1 MRPTREPGLT
11 QCGVQTRRWVNQ
23 SQPQTLVIAT
33 FLLYFDA
40 VWALLGSYP
49 ALGAALFGE
58 RAFGGVAIS
67 STGDLVNQLA
77 QLATVVGG
85 GAAGYLISNEKKI
98 GWYIGVAVAAMPLLT
113 TALIQLRFGV
123 LDTNI
128 VSLMFAVALLALIV
142 HDQSRNYVRIW
153 FK

>member
-1 MRPTREPGLT
+1 MRPTREPVLT

-23 SQPQTLVIAT
+23 GQPQTLVIAT

-49 ALGAALFGE
+49 GLGTALFGE
-58 RAFGGVAIS
+58 KAFGGVLLNGTA
-67 STGDLVNQLA
+67 DLVNQLT
-77 QLATVVGG
+77 QLAIVAG
-85 GAAGYLISNEKKI
+85 GAAAGYFISNEKKI
-98 GWYIGVAVAAMPLLT
+98 GWYLGIGIAALPLVT
-113 TALIQLRFGV
+113 TAIIQLRFGV

-128 VSLMFAVALLALIV
+128 INIMFAVALLVAVL

>member
-1 MRPTREPGLT
+1 MRPTREPVLT
-11 QCGVQTRRWVNQ
+11 ECGVQTRRWVNQ

-49 ALGAALFGE
+49 GLGTALFGE
-58 RAFGGVAIS
+58 KAFGGVAIS
-67 STGDLVNQLA
+67 GTGDLVNQLA

-85 GAAGYLISNEKKI
+85 AAAGYFISNEKKF
-98 GWYIGVAVAAMPLLT
+98 GWYIGIGVAAMPLIT
-113 TALIQLRFGV
+113 TLLIQLRFGV

-128 VSLMFAVALLALIV
+128 VNLMFAIALLALIV